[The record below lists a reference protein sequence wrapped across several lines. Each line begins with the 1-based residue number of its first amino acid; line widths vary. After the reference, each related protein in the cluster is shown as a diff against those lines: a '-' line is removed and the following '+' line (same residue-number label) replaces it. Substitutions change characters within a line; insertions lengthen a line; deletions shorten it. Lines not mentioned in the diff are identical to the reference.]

1 MPFCNSCGSQVDD
14 GVKFC
19 PGCGQTMAAAMA
31 GGGSE
36 PGGSG
41 RPMGGGSIGGGASA
55 ASTQND
61 NVMGAL
67 AYLLIPAIIFLV
79 VEPYSKNRFIRFH
92 SFQSLFYCLASVAIQ
107 ITLGILSS
115 ILAFIGIGF
124 VIAMIMPL
132 VSLALFVVWIILVI
146 KAFEGQTY
154 KLPMIG
160 DWAEKQV

>member
-1 MPFCNSCGSQVDD
+1 MAFCNSCGAQADD

-19 PGCGQTMAAAMA
+19 PGCGQTMAGAAA
-31 GGGSE
+31 GGAQ
-36 PGGSG
+36 P
-41 RPMGGGSIGGGASA
+41 SA
-55 ASTQND
+55 AGPSSSGGLNTDATENQ

-92 SFQSLFYCLASVAIQ
+92 SFQALFFCLASVGIQ
-107 ITLGILSS
+107 IVLGILSS
-115 ILAFIGIGF
+115 ILAFVGIGF
-124 VIAMIMPL
+124 LIALVMPL

-146 KAFEGQTY
+146 KAFQGQQY

-160 DWAEKQV
+160 DWAQQQV

>member
-1 MPFCNSCGSQVDD
+1 MPFCNSCGSHVDD

-19 PGCGQTMAAAMA
+19 PGCGQAMAAATA
-31 GGGSE
+31 GGGSA
-36 PGGSG
+36 PSGS
-41 RPMGGGSIGGGASA
+41 GGSIGGGSSAVASE
-55 ASTQND
+55 NE

-146 KAFEGQTY
+146 KAFQGQKY